1 LTGYNRPK
9 KEERYPDMS
18 FKDDVEYVKEELG
31 SDEKL
36 LENAFKLERIYKKHK
51 YKIWTLLAVLVL
63 GLGGKAAYGAY
74 TDYRLSEANEAL
86 LSLKKNPDDSSALE
100 TLKSKNPELYGLY
113 VYSQAV
119 KRADAK
125 KLSSLETNGDSLLA
139 DISAYHAAVLESK
152 AGDSRYYKD
161 LSLLEKAYEAIK
173 SGKRREAGELL
184 SLIAENSP
192 VAPVA
197 RYLKHYSISEE
208 K

>member
-1 LTGYNRPK
+1 
-9 KEERYPDMS
+9 MS

-63 GLGGKAAYGAY
+63 GFGGKAAYGAY
-74 TDYRLSEANEAL
+74 NDYRLSEANEAL

-100 TLKSKNPELYGLY
+100 KLKSKNPELYGLY